1 MRIVEGA
8 THLFVVPAAPEEVVA
23 PAETSEIERMLKRE
37 SIPNL
42 VTGARLLALPVLWGF
57 TLAGYHLV
65 VGAGLLF
72 AWLSDALDGFLARRF
87 NAESAWGSQL
97 DSLSDSLMF
106 ASAVVWVVL
115 LRPEFV
121 VEHAPVLLLW
131 VGIGVVNY
139 SVSWIRFRRLVD
151 VHLLSAKAANFLGFL
166 FAAYLIAFGV
176 DSPMVT
182 YGVIGVCL
190 LAAIETFLVVT
201 TFERVD
207 ERIRTVFRRPS
218 KWYP

>member
-1 MRIVEGA
+1 MDDGA
-8 THLFVVPAAPEEVVA
+8 GSTESP
-23 PAETSEIERMLKRE
+23 SIDSMLKQE

-42 VTGARLLALPVLWGF
+42 LTSAPLLTLPILMGF
-57 TLAGYHLV
+57 ALAGYNRI

-72 AWLSDALDGFLARRF
+72 AWLSDALDGFLARKLD
-87 NAESAWGSQL
+87 AESAWGSQL

-106 ASAVVWVVL
+106 VSALVWVVL

-121 VEHAPVLLLW
+121 VAHAPVLVFW
-131 VGIGVVNY
+131 VGIGVANY

-166 FAAYLIAFGV
+166 FGAYLIAFGV
-176 DSPMVT
+176 ESPVVT
-182 YGVIGVCL
+182 YVVIGVCL

>member
-1 MRIVEGA
+1 MEGA
-8 THLFVVPAAPEEVVA
+8 THLFVVPTAPEKVVA
-23 PAETSEIERMLKRE
+23 PAETSEIDWMLNRK

-42 VTGARLLALPVLWGF
+42 VTGARLLALPILWGF
-57 TLAGYHLV
+57 ALAGYHLV

-87 NAESAWGSQL
+87 DAESAWGSQL
-97 DSLSDSLMF
+97 DSLSDILMF

-121 VEHAPVLLLW
+121 VEYAPVLLLW

-151 VHLLSAKAANFLGFL
+151 VHLLSAKAANFLGFF

-176 DSPMVT
+176 ESPVVT
-182 YGVIGVCL
+182 LVVIGVCL

-218 KWYP
+218 KWHP